1 MFWNAL
7 HLALREVGRNK
18 MRSALTMLGI
28 VIGVGAVIA
37 MVTLGR
43 GATAQVASEIASL
56 GSNLLQVRSGSQYRG
71 PGGVRMK
78 SRPLSIKD
86 AIAMS
91 EEITGVVAVA
101 PTASKAQLAVSGNA
115 NWTTVVNG
123 TNNAY
128 FVTRNWTIAKGRSFS
143 TDELLS
149 GRPVCL
155 LGETVRKELFNNQD
169 PIGAVVRLGKIPCQ
183 IIGILEAKGASPF
196 GRDQDDQIL
205 LPLKS
210 FQRRISGN
218 QDVDIIFVSAESG
231 GIASRVKRDIE
242 LLLRQRRRLTRL
254 KENDFYVRDMKEVVA
269 RVTSTTQTLTY
280 LLGTVAAVSLLVGG
294 IGIMNIMLVSVIE
307 RTREIGIRLAIG
319 ARERDILLQFLVEA
333 VVLSSAGGISGIALG
348 LFTAFIGTRM
358 LGVPLQLGLDIV
370 MIAFTFS
377 AMVGVVFGYFPAR
390 QAARLDPIEAL
401 RHE

>member
-7 HLALREVGRNK
+7 QLALREVGRNK

-28 VIGVGAVIA
+28 VIGVGAVIT

-43 GATAQVASEIASL
+43 GATAQVSSEIASL
-56 GSNLLQVRSGSQYRG
+56 GSNLLQVRPGAQYRG

-78 SRPLSIKD
+78 SRPLTFKD
-86 AIAMS
+86 AIAIS
-91 EEITGVVAVA
+91 EEINGIAAVA
-101 PTASKAQLAVSGNA
+101 PASSKTQLAVAGNA
-115 NWTTVVNG
+115 NWTTVVRG

-128 FVTRNWTIAKGRSFS
+128 FHTGNWTLAKGRPFS

-149 GRPVCL
+149 GRPVCI
-155 LGETVRKELFNNQD
+155 LGATVHKELFDNQD
-169 PIGAVVRLGKIPCQ
+169 TVGMAVRFGKVPCQ
-183 IIGILEAKGASPF
+183 IIGVLAAKGASPF

-205 LPLKS
+205 MPLKA

-231 GIASRVKRDIE
+231 GIASRVKDDIKG
-242 LLLRQRRRLTRL
+242 LMRQRRRLADS
-254 KENDFYVRDMKEVVA
+254 KDDDFHVRDMKEVVA
-269 RVTSTTQTLTY
+269 RVTSTTQTLTS

-319 ARERDILLQFLVEA
+319 ARERDIMLQFLVEA
-333 VVLSSAGGISGIALG
+333 VVLSSVGGISGIALG
-348 LFTAFIGTRM
+348 ILAAFFGAQM
-358 LGVPLQLGLDIV
+358 LGVPLVLGLDIV
-370 MIAFTFS
+370 TIAFTFS
-377 AMVGVVFGYFPAR
+377 VMVGIVFGYFPAR